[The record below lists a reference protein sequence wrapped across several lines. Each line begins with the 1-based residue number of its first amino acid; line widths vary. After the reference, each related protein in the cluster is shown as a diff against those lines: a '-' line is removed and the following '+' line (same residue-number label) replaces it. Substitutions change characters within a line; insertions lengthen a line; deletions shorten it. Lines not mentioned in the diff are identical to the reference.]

1 MKTDRAK
8 MTANSFSLVSAGCFL
23 THLLWGRATVDG
35 LVDELLAVQPAT
47 TTGYHSTEMT
57 TANTTYGES
66 TLPFACGNNSHR
78 CTEICNFCS
87 EMYGAPTM
95 DCLSTLLSH
104 LCVSTFESSMVSLNS
119 TDRCIWGN
127 VRGLYSNL
135 SLCTEEMSD
144 CLLIPWPNPLVED
157 TFVDIHSRFF
167 KDCPTEEHGD
177 PPPVVMFA
185 LVMTPICLI
194 PVMVSLVV
202 LKTMNGDDS

>member
-1 MKTDRAK
+1 MQLVAIILTGARRFATSVVKCTGLQQWIVFQRCSAIC
-8 MTANSFSLVSAGCFL
+8 VSA
-23 THLLWGRATVDG
+23 LLR
-35 LVDELLAVQPAT
+35 VQWCHWT
-47 TTGYHSTEMT
+47 
-57 TANTTYGES
+57 
-66 TLPFACGNNSHR
+66 
-78 CTEICNFCS
+78 
-87 EMYGAPTM
+87 APTVAFGGM
-95 DCLSTLLSH
+95 WEGKSCITVFAVLTFKTYQIVHIFADVSIPLLI
-104 LCVSTFESSMVSLNS
+104 VSLS
-119 TDRCIWGN
+119 ALCS
-127 VRGLYSNL
+127 LYSNL

-202 LKTMNGDDS
+202 LKTMNGDDSW

>member
-1 MKTDRAK
+1 MPCRAQAKTRRFIIHGHRLGKAHLC
-8 MTANSFSLVSAGCFL
+8 SFFSDMNGALGFIGVFL
-23 THLLWGRATVDG
+23 SFLSD
-35 LVDELLAVQPAT
+35 
-47 TTGYHSTEMT
+47 
-57 TANTTYGES
+57 TTYGES

>member
-1 MKTDRAK
+1 
-8 MTANSFSLVSAGCFL
+8 
-23 THLLWGRATVDG
+23 
-35 LVDELLAVQPAT
+35 
-47 TTGYHSTEMT
+47 
-57 TANTTYGES
+57 
-66 TLPFACGNNSHR
+66 
-78 CTEICNFCS
+78 
-87 EMYGAPTM
+87 M